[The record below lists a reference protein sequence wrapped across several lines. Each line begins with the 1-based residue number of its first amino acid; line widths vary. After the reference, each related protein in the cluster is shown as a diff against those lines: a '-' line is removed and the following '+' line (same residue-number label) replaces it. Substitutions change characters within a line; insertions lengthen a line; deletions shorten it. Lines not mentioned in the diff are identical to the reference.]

1 MAEKYTVC
9 SKCVMDTSDS
19 NITFDSE
26 GVCNHCKKYD
36 ELNVV
41 TTQETE
47 AFAQQLAEI
56 RSCEG
61 KYNCII
67 GVSGGL
73 DSSYLILHA
82 VRDLGLKPLAV
93 HIDNGWNSGLANI
106 NIHKQL
112 SILGIDLYTEVI
124 DWEEFRLMQLAI
136 LKAGVPDL
144 EAPTDLFI
152 NYALRKVA
160 KRFDIKYVLS
170 GTNPQT
176 EGVMGS
182 DWSYGQR
189 DPIYLKGLYEKFS
202 VSSPARLPFKNWYK
216 SLYEQLGGG
225 LSIVRPLKYTEYS
238 KTLAVSRCERELGW
252 VEYPRKHGE
261 SFITR
266 FYQNYFL
273 PVRFGFDKRRAH
285 YSALVLNG
293 DMSREE
299 CLHKLENEDVTGR
312 EAQAEI
318 HYFCKKLRISRE
330 DFDLYMGQER
340 KFHSDYRTMKDS
352 LIFKFGKKTKNM
364 GIFSKGFVDYVRKII
379 EH

>member
-1 MAEKYTVC
+1 MSSNYTVC
-9 SKCVMDTSDS
+9 TKCVMDTSDS
-19 NITFDSE
+19 NITFDLE

-36 ELNVV
+36 QLNVV
-41 TTQETE
+41 TKQELE
-47 AFAQQLAEI
+47 VFEQQLSEI
-56 RSCEG
+56 RKREG

-82 VRDLGLKPLAV
+82 VRDLGLRPLAV

-112 SILGIDLYTEVI
+112 SILGVDLYTEVI
-124 DWEEFRLMQLAI
+124 DWEEFRLMQIAI
-136 LKAGVPDL
+136 LKSGVPDL

-160 KRFDIKYVLS
+160 KKFGIKHVLS

-189 DPIYLKGLYEKFS
+189 DPIYLKGLYEHFNG
-202 VSSPARLPFKNWYK
+202 VSPVKLPFKNWYK
-216 SLYEQLGGG
+216 GLYEQLGGG
-225 LSIVRPLKYTEYS
+225 LNIVRPLKYTEYS
-238 KTLAVSRCERELGW
+238 KTLAVSYCESELGW
-252 VEYPRKHGE
+252 IEYPRKHGE

-285 YSALVLNG
+285 YSALILNG

-299 CLHKLENEDVTGR
+299 CLHKLENEDVIGKET
-312 EAQAEI
+312 QAEI
-318 HYFCKKLRISRE
+318 HYFCKKLRISNE
-330 DFDLYMGQER
+330 EFDIYMKQD
-340 KFHSDYRTMKDS
+340 KKYHNDYLTMKDS
-352 LIFKFGKKTKNM
+352 LIFKLGKKTKNM
-364 GIFSKGFVDYVRKII
+364 GIFSKGFIDYVRKII

>member
-1 MAEKYTVC
+1 
-9 SKCVMDTSDS
+9 MDTTDS
-19 NITFDSE
+19 SITFDSD
-26 GVCNHCKKYD
+26 GVCNHCKKY
-36 ELNVV
+36 EQLNII
-41 TTQETE
+41 TKQETKI
-47 AFAQQLAEI
+47 FKQQLAEI
-56 RSCEG
+56 GSREG
-61 KYNCII
+61 KYNCIV

-112 SILGIDLYTEVI
+112 DILGVDLYTEVI

-160 KRFDIKYVLS
+160 KKFNIKHVLS

-189 DPIYLKGLYEKFS
+189 DPIYLKGLYERFS
-202 VSSPARLPFKNWYK
+202 ATTPVKLPFKNWYK
-216 SLYEQLGGG
+216 SLYDQLGGG

-238 KTLAVSRCERELGW
+238 KRLAVSRCERDLGW

-285 YSALVLNG
+285 YSALILNG

-299 CLHKLENEDVTGR
+299 CLYKLKNEDITGR
-312 EAQAEI
+312 ETQAEI
-318 HYFCKKLRISRE
+318 HYFCKKLRITQAE
-330 DFDLYMGQER
+330 FDLYMIQG
-340 KFHSDYRTMKDS
+340 KKYHIDYRTMKDS
-352 LIFKFGKKTKNM
+352 FIFKFGKKTKDM
-364 GIFSKGFVDYVRKII
+364 GFFSKGFIDYVRKII